1 MTTKTDRADV
11 LDQLRAIVKQHQY
24 QHVTMGDGP
33 PIRVDAT
40 TANAMVTV
48 FDALKSDANRDKWRK
63 LARTRAGFMR
73 LVDFTWNAIG

>member
-1 MTTKTDRADV
+1 MTTQMNRGDV

-24 QHVTMGDGP
+24 QHVTMDDGP

-48 FDALKSDANRDKWRK
+48 FDALQSESNRDKWRN
-63 LARTRAGFMR
+63 LSRTRVGFMR
-73 LVDFTWNAIG
+73 LIDFTWKAVS